1 MTRSHL
7 EPRFASN
14 ALSEPF
20 RPLAVAFALA
30 LVPASYTSASEK
42 LIERLDESRDVLVEM
57 AGMKEGAPRD
67 ILEKAKCVIVIPGV
81 KKAAIGIGGRFGYGA
96 AVCRTGDGEGPWGP
110 PLMVSLKGGSVG
122 FQIGGQ
128 SSDFVLLVMNQKGVE
143 NLLKSKFTLGADA
156 SIAAGP
162 LGRNAEAGT
171 DIRMRAE
178 ILSYSRSRGI
188 FAGISLEGASLRQD
202 EGANRELY
210 GTSVRSRTILLEA
223 HQSIPKEAR
232 GFVEAIERLTSGQDP
247 ADQDRF

>member
-1 MTRSHL
+1 MRHPINATAAPRSHCISSGL
-7 EPRFASN
+7 FAISLLLP
-14 ALSEPF
+14 ATF
-20 RPLAVAFALA
+20 TFAG
-30 LVPASYTSASEK
+30 EK
-42 LIERLDESRDVLVEM
+42 ELDRLNESRDVLVEM

-96 AVCRTGDGEGPWGP
+96 AVCRTDNGAGPWSP

-128 SSDFVLLVMNQKGVE
+128 SSDFVLLVMNQKGVD

-162 LGRNAEAGT
+162 IGRNAEAGT
-171 DIRMRAE
+171 DLRMRAE

-202 EGANRELY
+202 TGANRALY
-210 GTSVRSRTILLEA
+210 GSDVSSRRTLM
-223 HQSIPKEAR
+223 QSGQPIPPPAR
-232 GFVEAIERLTSGQDP
+232 GLVEAIERLTSGKDP
-247 ADQDRF
+247 AR

>member
-1 MTRSHL
+1 MRHSKFTVLAISL
-7 EPRFASN
+7 SLFSFSSTFAG
-14 ALSEPF
+14 
-20 RPLAVAFALA
+20 
-30 LVPASYTSASEK
+30 EK
-42 LIERLDESRDVLVEM
+42 EAERLNDSRDVLVELS
-57 AGMKEGAPRD
+57 GMKEGAPRD

-81 KKAAIGIGGRFGYGA
+81 KKAALGVGGRFGYGA
-96 AVCRTGDGEGPWGP
+96 AVCHTNNGEGPWSP

-128 SSDFVLLVMNQKGVE
+128 SSDFVLLVMNQKGVD

-202 EGANRELY
+202 EGANRALY
-210 GTSVRSRTILLEA
+210 GAFVHPRAILLDSG
-223 HQSIPKEAR
+223 QSIPPEAR
-232 GFVEAIERLTSGQDP
+232 GFVEAIGQLTSGKDP
-247 ADQDRF
+247 KD